1 MYRFL
6 RYLIGYRKIEFKKA
20 DVELVYNFL
29 YEYRITSWGYSEEKD
44 EICSLYIANTDYN
57 YFIEFQKKLNAT
69 NSISSVMGLPR
80 IFEKYKKRAG
90 IWIGIF
96 LFMLVM
102 IVSSLFVWDVR
113 VFGAY
118 QLNEAEIIENL
129 KNEGL
134 HIGTFIPKI
143 KSTEI
148 CNNYIMKYDDVAWM
162 SINKRGNVVNV
173 EIIEAVTNEN
183 ESEETKGKY
192 ANLVA
197 SEDAVIEEITVSR
210 GMVNTKV
217 GKTVKKG
224 ELLISGIYESPR
236 RYSFVYAKG
245 EVFGR
250 VNREIIVEIPFEQ
263 EVKSYKESKISQ
275 ISVNFFGFTINI
287 FRYSGKMPNKY
298 DTIYKREQ
306 VVIFNK
312 VKLPIYIT
320 SKRYCE
326 YHDELVHLSESEAV
340 KLAFSRLKAELASAT
355 IDCALASKSIS
366 GSFTETSYILKC
378 NAECVKNIA
387 TPLEFEAN

>member
-20 DVELVYNFL
+20 HVELVYNFL
-29 YEYRITSWGYSEEKD
+29 YEYRITSWGYSEEND
-44 EICSLYIANTDYN
+44 EICSLCIANTDYN
-57 YFIEFQKKLNAT
+57 YFIEFQNKLNT
-69 NSISSVMGLPR
+69 SIRISSVMGLPR
-80 IFEKYKKRAG
+80 IFEKYKTRVG
-90 IWIGIF
+90 VWIGIF
-96 LFMLVM
+96 LFVLVM
-102 IVSSLFVWDVR
+102 IASSLFVWDVR

-148 CNNYIMKYDDVAWM
+148 CNSYIMKYGEVAWM

-173 EIIEAVTNEN
+173 EIIEAVTNEDD
-183 ESEETKGKY
+183 SKETKGKY

-210 GMVNTKV
+210 GMINTKV

-250 VNREIIVEIPFEQ
+250 VSREISVEIPFEQ
-263 EVKSYKESKISQ
+263 TVKTYKESKISQ

-287 FRYSGKMPNKY
+287 FRYSGKMPDKY

-306 VVIFNK
+306 LVIFNK

-320 SKRYCE
+320 SQRYCE
-326 YHDELVHLSESEAV
+326 YQDELVYLSEPEAV
-340 KLAFSRLKAELASAT
+340 KLAFSRLKAELAAST
-355 IDCALASKSIS
+355 VGCTLASKSIS

-378 NAECVKNIA
+378 NAQCIKNIA